1 MKVYHITEAPKIE
14 PPVGS
19 LGDRPIDRGPS
30 VSGGGGNAPR
40 LTSVDITDTG
50 ILDSRGNKIFKVVD
64 QDGKELFRGNE
75 AQANERRDTLRRNI
89 RTPATT
95 TDRSVGSATDRSVG
109 SATRQ
114 GAAAAPDANGSRLG
128 RMARGAGTAVKNVGK
143 VVGLP
148 IVSGLIG
155 AVTLGP
161 IIKQK
166 LEDYAGAVDAVA
178 EGEAAG
184 KSLDEI
190 KDLKDAVQAARKRL
204 SDTIA
209 DAIVQLLTG
218 LVAGVVSATVATR
231 VLGLAPGFG
240 WIAALI
246 LGGLGTITSYVLSN
260 VADNEAII
268 NELSEWLMR
277 RLDEQL
283 LNNISDTILDDTATP
298 RADNTS
304 ALKNVMKDM
313 IKSDPKMI
321 QAFNKAKEIKA
332 TTRAS

>member
-1 MKVYHITEAPKIE
+1 MKVYHITEADRIE
-14 PPVGS
+14 PSLGG
-19 LGDRPIDRGPS
+19 LGDRPINRGPS
-30 VSGGGGNAPR
+30 VSGGGGNVSR

-75 AQANERRDTLRRNI
+75 AAANAERDKLRRNI
-89 RTPATT
+89 RTPAAT
-95 TDRSVGSATDRSVG
+95 TDRSVGSATR
-109 SATRQ
+109 
-114 GAAAAPDANGSRLG
+114 PDADAPAADGQPSKLRKTVG
-128 RMARGAGTAVKNVGK
+128 RAGK
-143 VVGLP
+143 VAFKIVGGAVVPVASL
-148 IVSGLIG
+148 LIG

-161 IIKQK
+161 VIKQK
-166 LEDYAGAVDAVA
+166 LEDYADAVDTAA
-178 EGEAAG
+178 ETGEQAPV
-184 KSLDEI
+184 L
-190 KDLKDAVQAARKRL
+190 AARKRL

-209 DAIVQLLTG
+209 DAIVQMLTG
-218 LVAGVVSATVATR
+218 LVAGVVSATVVTR
-231 VLGLAPGFG
+231 VLLLAPGFG

-246 LGGLGTITSYVLSN
+246 LGGIGTITSYVLSN

-283 LNNISDTILDDTATP
+283 LNNLLDDTATP

-304 ALKNVMKDM
+304 ALKNAMKDM

-321 QAFNKAKEIKA
+321 QAFNKAKELKA

>member
-1 MKVYHITEAPKIE
+1 MKVYHITEAPRIE
-14 PPVGS
+14 PPLGG
-19 LGDRPIDRGPS
+19 LGDRPINRGPS

-75 AQANERRDTLRRNI
+75 TAANAERDKLRRNI
-89 RTPATT
+89 RTPAAT
-95 TDRSVGSATDRSVG
+95 TDRSVGSATDRTTG

-114 GAAAAPDANGSRLG
+114 GAAAPDANGSRLG

-190 KDLKDAVQAARKRL
+190 NLLKDAVQAARKRL

-209 DAIVQLLTG
+209 DAIVQMLTG

-268 NELSEWLMR
+268 NELSEWLMS

-298 RADNTS
+298 RADDTS
-304 ALKNVMKDM
+304 ALKNAMKDM

-321 QAFNKAKEIKA
+321 QAFNKAKELKA